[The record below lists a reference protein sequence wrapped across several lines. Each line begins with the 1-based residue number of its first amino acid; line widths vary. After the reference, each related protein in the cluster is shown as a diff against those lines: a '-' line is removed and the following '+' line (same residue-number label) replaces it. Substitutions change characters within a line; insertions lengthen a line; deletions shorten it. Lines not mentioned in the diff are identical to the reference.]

1 MLAQPLLRI
10 THPMAL
16 TAVLRRLALPL
27 CPPSTRWVEAGEPL
41 GNLPLEAGQQ
51 CHPEVVAQVQLT
63 QLVRAPLVKG
73 IRVALARVLTPS
85 LLAAGAAQV
94 AQVAQGLKPTAPIQ
108 AREAVQA
115 GMAWFHP
122 SPAAPAITGVVVVV
136 AFTACHLTKTS
147 LGLLVV

>member
-1 MLAQPLLRI
+1 MVLAQPLLRI

-108 AREAVQA
+108 AREAAQA
-115 GMAWFHP
+115 VLVWCHP
-122 SPAAPAITGVVVVV
+122 SLALPPITVVVV
-136 AFTACHLTKTS
+136 AAVYTVCLPTKTS
-147 LGLLVV
+147 REP